1 MRTAHSR
8 IRLLIADGERLFRE
22 GLKLLLETEPE
33 FQVIGYASDGAEAV
47 ALARRLKPD
56 VLLLCVTISGLGGLE
71 TLQSLVAGSISVRT
85 ILITPSIARSDVL
98 AALRHGAR
106 GIVMKDAAPD
116 LLFKSIRAI
125 MDGQYWIE
133 RGAVSD
139 LVAAFRESRPAA
151 EPQPPARRFNL
162 TARELEIIRE
172 VVGGQANKEIGDRLG
187 VAEPTI
193 KHHLTSIYDKVG
205 VSNRLELALFA
216 VHHKL
221 I

>member
-151 EPQPPARRFNL
+151 EPQPRARRFNL